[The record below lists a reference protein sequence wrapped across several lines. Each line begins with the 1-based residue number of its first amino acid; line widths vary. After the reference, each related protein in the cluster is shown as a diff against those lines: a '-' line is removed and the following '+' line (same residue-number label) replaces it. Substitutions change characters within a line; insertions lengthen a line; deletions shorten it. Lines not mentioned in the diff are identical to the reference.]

1 MTQQFDS
8 LEIERDGHVA
18 ILWLSRADKLNALNR
33 ALWLSI
39 PEAIASLDQ
48 DPTVRVIVL
57 AGRGKGFCAGIDLTE
72 HAPGL
77 ATGGGLIGSDEGSP
91 VAKRRRLYDDIRVY
105 QRTMSCLADTNKPV
119 IAAVH
124 GVCLGAGMD
133 IITACDIRLASADA
147 KFSIRETR
155 IAMVA
160 DVGTLQRLPRIVGDG
175 IAREW
180 AFTGRDYDAAEARAV
195 QLLNEVLP
203 DHDSLLA
210 RARALAAEIAA
221 NSPLAVQGTK
231 HVLGFAIRRET
242 DANLDYVALW
252 NAAFLHSADL
262 GEAVQAF
269 MARRP
274 PHFTGQ

>member
-1 MTQQFDS
+1 
-8 LEIERDGHVA
+8 
-18 ILWLSRADKLNALNR
+18 
-33 ALWLSI
+33 
-39 PEAIASLDQ
+39 
-48 DPTVRVIVL
+48 
-57 AGRGKGFCAGIDLTE
+57 
-72 HAPGL
+72 
-77 ATGGGLIGSDEGSP
+77 
-91 VAKRRRLYDDIRVY
+91 
-105 QRTMSCLADTNKPV
+105 
-119 IAAVH
+119 
-124 GVCLGAGMD
+124 MD

-147 KFSIRETR
+147 RFSIRETR

-175 IAREW
+175 VAREW

-203 DHDSLLA
+203 DHDSLYA

>member
-1 MTQQFDS
+1 
-8 LEIERDGHVA
+8 
-18 ILWLSRADKLNALNR
+18 
-33 ALWLSI
+33 
-39 PEAIASLDQ
+39 
-48 DPTVRVIVL
+48 
-57 AGRGKGFCAGIDLTE
+57 
-72 HAPGL
+72 
-77 ATGGGLIGSDEGSP
+77 
-91 VAKRRRLYDDIRVY
+91 
-105 QRTMSCLADTNKPV
+105 MSCLADTNKPV

-175 IAREW
+175 VARDW
-180 AFTGRDYDAAEARAV
+180 IFTGRDFDAAQARAA

-203 DHDSLLA
+203 DRDALLA
-210 RARALAAEIAA
+210 RARELAAEIAA
-221 NSPLAVQGTK
+221 NSPLAVQGSK
-231 HVLGFAIRRET
+231 QVLGFALRRET

-252 NAAFLHSADL
+252 NAAFLHSEDL

-274 PHFTGQ
+274 PRFTGQ